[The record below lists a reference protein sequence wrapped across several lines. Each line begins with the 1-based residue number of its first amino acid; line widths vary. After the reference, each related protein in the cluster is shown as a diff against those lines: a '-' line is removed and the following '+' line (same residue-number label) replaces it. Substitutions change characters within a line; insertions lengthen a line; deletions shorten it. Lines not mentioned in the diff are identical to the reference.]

1 MNREPFGY
9 CLNTSTLR
17 GHGLGLVEEI
27 ELAAEVGYDGIEPWI
42 RELDAYVENGGSL
55 SKLAQIIER
64 AGLDVPNAI
73 GFFEWAVDDVD
84 RRTAALDEARR
95 NLEMCAEIGCER
107 LAAPPSGITDVDIP
121 LPVVTER
128 YRAVLELAEGTGV
141 TPVVEF
147 WGISRT
153 LGRLGEAVYV
163 AMESGHRDACVLAD
177 VYHMYKGGSP
187 HNGLR
192 LVGPKTLGLVHMND
206 YPPTPELE
214 IITDADRVYPGD
226 GVAPLAQILRDL
238 NAAGFDG
245 MLSLELF
252 NETYWEHDAKLVA
265 RTGLE
270 KMQAAVETGLVR

>member
-1 MNREPFGY
+1 
-9 CLNTSTLR
+9 
-17 GHGLGLVEEI
+17 LGLVDEI
-27 ELAAEVGYDGIEPWI
+27 EITAEAGYDGIEPWI
-42 RELDAYVENGGSL
+42 RELDAYVEGGGSL
-55 SKLAQIIER
+55 SKLAQIVER

-84 RRTAALDEARR
+84 RRAAALDEARR
-95 NLEMCAEIGCER
+95 NLDMCAAIGCER
-107 LAAPPSGITDVDIP
+107 LAAPPSGITDAVIP
-121 LPVVTER
+121 LPVVAER
-128 YRAVLELAEGTGV
+128 YRAVLDLAEGTGV

-192 LVGPKTLGLVHMND
+192 LVGPQTLGLVHMND
-206 YPPTPELE
+206 YPPTPDLKT
-214 IITDADRVYPGD
+214 ISDADRLYPGD
-226 GVAPLAQILRDL
+226 GIAPLGQILRDL
-238 NAAGFDG
+238 QVAGFRG

-252 NETYWEHDAKLVA
+252 NETYWAQDANSVA

-270 KMQAAVETGLVR
+270 RMQAAVEVALEL